1 MGGSNPVNDAI
12 GVGLAPFTA
21 GTSLALLNRKGSVL
35 DSMNDIGGAA
45 NAASNAKT
53 AQSEQASQ
61 SAALQTQLLEQPK
74 QISPDNFLATKTRML
89 ANMRLGL
96 ASTITG
102 GAGTPSPVL
111 STPALSGASGKKT
124 LGS

>member
-1 MGGSNPVNDAI
+1 MGGGGGFGGGST
-12 GVGLAPFTA
+12 GL
-21 GTSLALLNRKGSVL
+21 GSWL
-35 DSMNDIGGAA
+35 PNIFDPTKAFADPGGAK
-45 NAASNAKT
+45 NAASNMQT
-53 AQSEQASQ
+53 ANAEQAQ
-61 SAALQTQLLEQPK
+61 KAAELTTTLLEQPK

-102 GAGTPSPVL
+102 AGGGAPAPTL
-111 STPALSGASGKKT
+111 SAPALTGATGKNK